1 MGRGI
6 TVAKVMA
13 AGAKAVAGAA
23 ADPAADAPAERMAPS
38 GAAWVEDPVLGTRP
52 VVGGSA
58 GWSVRRPAPVPAAAR
73 ELLADAGRGLGRAI
87 RAGTAADRYAAAHL
101 AALRAA
107 AAVLA
112 AKARPRRGSCVNAWT
127 LLARVAPELAEW
139 AQFFAAGTARR
150 QAAQAGLSGMV
161 SARDADDMVRQAAT
175 FLDLVEVAISARQPD
190 RVAG

>member
-1 MGRGI
+1 M
-6 TVAKVMA
+6 AKAMA
-13 AGAKAVAGAA
+13 AESKAVADAA
-23 ADPAADAPAERMAPS
+23 ADAAAERMATS
-38 GAAWVEDPVLGTRP
+38 GAAWVEGAVVGTRP
-52 VVGGSA
+52 VVGGST
-58 GWSVRRPAPVPAAAR
+58 GWSARRPAPVPAAAR

-161 SARDADDMVRQAAT
+161 SAREADDMVRQAAT
-175 FLDLVEVAISARQPD
+175 FLDLVEVAISVRQPH